1 MNYVKTVVFNTYIV
15 YMYWREQKDILK
27 LLKETWGY
35 EEFALEIH
43 DTNIFQVCYIC
54 TEWQGSVILELRQL
68 ESTSG
73 ESTVYCIIYMCINS
87 KCINT
92 LFFLNKQTT
101 HTPLFWLNANIR
113 IFLVIQKQL
122 LLKI

>member
-43 DTNIFQVCYIC
+43 DTNIF
-54 TEWQGSVILELRQL
+54 
-68 ESTSG
+68 
-73 ESTVYCIIYMCINS
+73 
-87 KCINT
+87 
-92 LFFLNKQTT
+92 
-101 HTPLFWLNANIR
+101 
-113 IFLVIQKQL
+113 
-122 LLKI
+122 